1 MVGFIP
7 FFNFWRRGCV
17 SYNVWAY
24 DPGQLED
31 SFGRIDQYSKLS
43 DESSNSPDMRG
54 HVIEGWM
61 QT

>member
-1 MVGFIP
+1 MT
-7 FFNFWRRGCV
+7 
-17 SYNVWAY
+17 YNVRAD
-24 DPGQLED
+24 DPEQLDD

-54 HVIEGWM
+54 HMSLTIEGWM